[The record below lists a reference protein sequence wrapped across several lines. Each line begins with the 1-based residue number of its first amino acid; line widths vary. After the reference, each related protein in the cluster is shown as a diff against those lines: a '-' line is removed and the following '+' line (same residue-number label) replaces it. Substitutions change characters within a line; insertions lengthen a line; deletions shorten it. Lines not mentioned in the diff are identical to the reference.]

1 MSHNLAL
8 ALDPVALPFSLISV
22 ALAKLI
28 EREAGTFL
36 VSVPA
41 LQGRGLFLGCE
52 GCEAVK
58 ADFSFPCY
66 LARGWPNRVSLTLCA
81 YTPFGLLLLPIQPLA
96 RLRLDETTSLL
107 GKVSRT
113 QIQQLFN

>member
-1 MSHNLAL
+1 MSHDLAL
-8 ALDPVALPFSLISV
+8 ALDPITLPFSLIAM

-41 LQGRGLFLGCE
+41 LQGRGLFLEWE

-66 LARGWPNRVSLTLCA
+66 LARGWPNCVSPTLWA
-81 YTPFGLLLLPIQPLA
+81 FTPFGLLLVPIQPLA
-96 RLRLDETTSLL
+96 R
-107 GKVSRT
+107 
-113 QIQQLFN
+113 